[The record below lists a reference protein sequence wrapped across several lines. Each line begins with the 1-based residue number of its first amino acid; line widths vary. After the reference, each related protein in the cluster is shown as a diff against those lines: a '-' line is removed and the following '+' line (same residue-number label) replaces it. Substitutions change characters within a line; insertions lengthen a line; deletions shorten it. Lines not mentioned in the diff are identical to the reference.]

1 MNRYTETI
9 KAMAKEL
16 LERGEVTGV
25 LGFKKGARP
34 LSTEPFLATTPEEAD
49 ALFWDVNCRLNLA
62 AYLKKEMGKVAI
74 VAKGCDSR
82 NIVTHIV
89 ENRINRQDL
98 VIIGVPCTGMIDEKK
113 AAQRAEGEIIGAEE
127 DGEAMVLTTPGGEC
141 KIAKTELLRQNCAL
155 CIHRNPVIF
164 DQLVGETVPE
174 QTDIDRYADIRE
186 IETKSSPEK
195 WAFFDEALKA
205 CTRCYACR
213 NACPLCYCPTCFVD
227 ESRPQWVGKGTDPV
241 DIRTYHV
248 LRAIHCAGRCT
259 ECGAC
264 ESACPMGVPVRLLTR
279 KMEKTV
285 GERWDLEAGLTIK
298 NRPAQ
303 DTFRTNDP
311 EAFIL

>member
-113 AAQRAEGEIIGAEE
+113 AAQRAEGEI
-127 DGEAMVLTTPGGEC
+127 
-141 KIAKTELLRQNCAL
+141 R
-155 CIHRNPVIF
+155 
-164 DQLVGETVPE
+164 
-174 QTDIDRYADIRE
+174 
-186 IETKSSPEK
+186 
-195 WAFFDEALKA
+195 
-205 CTRCYACR
+205 
-213 NACPLCYCPTCFVD
+213 PLCRYSRDRD
-227 ESRPQWVGKGTDPV
+227 EVQPR
-241 DIRTYHV
+241 
-248 LRAIHCAGRCT
+248 
-259 ECGAC
+259 E
-264 ESACPMGVPVRLLTR
+264 MGLL
-279 KMEKTV
+279 
-285 GERWDLEAGLTIK
+285 
-298 NRPAQ
+298 
-303 DTFRTNDP
+303 
-311 EAFIL
+311 

>member
-113 AAQRAEGEIIGAEE
+113 AAQRAEGEILGAEE
-127 DGEAMVLTTPGGEC
+127 DGETMVLTTPGGEC
-141 KIAKTELLRQNCAL
+141 KITKTELLRQNCAL